1 MMISIKIGERETAI
15 DSTDKCSE
23 CSCTLRHKISIIHA
37 KKKKMICLTNFER
50 RRNPGFSIYVL
61 F

>member
-1 MMISIKIGERETAI
+1 MISIKIGERETAI

-37 KKKKMICLTNFER
+37 KKKKND
-50 RRNPGFSIYVL
+50 L
-61 F
+61 FNKF